1 MILFLAGGRYY
12 LARLPIPDEVGWQYL
27 ASYYTDRTALKDLD
41 TIHDLSGRPIMLD
54 SGAYSARRHMMTIK
68 VEDFAAWIKDQE
80 AGRYFPIANLDY
92 GPLERQWQNQAY
104 LDARFPDQVLP
115 VFHPEE
121 YFDAKGRDWF
131 EGMVRERDY
140 VAIGGIVGSVRSKKE
155 LEEAGYF
162 RWAFYHG
169 MKHGC
174 RIHGFGVTDV
184 GALFRYPFYS
194 SDSTTWLSTLR
205 HGKRVEFS
213 PMKRRLQPSSQLK
226 DMLGKGD
233 IRSLKDVDFM
243 KMSGDERAVSG
254 IEEIIKLETYTTDLW
269 RRRGITWTPPKS
281 AP

>member
-1 MILFLAGGRYY
+1 MILYLAGGRYY
-12 LARLPIPDEVGWQYL
+12 LAHLPIPENVGWQYL
-27 ASYYTDRTALKDLD
+27 ASYYRDRTAFKNLN
-41 TIHDLSGRPIMLD
+41 TIYEKSGRSIMLD
-54 SGAYSARRHMMTIK
+54 SGGYSARRHMMTIK
-68 VEDFAAWIKDQE
+68 VEDLAAWIKDQP

-131 EGMVRERDY
+131 EGMMREREY

-162 RWAFYHG
+162 RWAFHHG

-174 RIHGFGVTDV
+174 RIHGFGVTNI

-194 SDSTTWLSTLR
+194 GDSTTWLSTLR
-205 HGKRVEFS
+205 HGKRVEFD
-213 PMKRRLQPSSQLK
+213 PMKRTLQPSVQVK
-226 DMLGKGD
+226 YMKGKGD
-233 IRSLKDVDFM
+233 IRSLKDAEFL
-243 KMSGDERAVSG
+243 KMSLEQRGVSG
-254 IEEIIKLETYTTDLW
+254 IEEIIKLQTYATDLW
-269 RRRGITWTPPKS
+269 QRRGITWTKPKS